1 MFPVLRRLDCY
12 HVSFD
17 HDGLICDAGLVVT
30 ATLMVRLGVED
41 LVTWWVRAGAT
52 QAVLPFRVMVHGH
65 LKQGVA
71 YGYTKQLGYHPLLA
85 TCAGTGEILF
95 SRMTRAQRD
104 HLAGWSV
111 SSTNS
116 LRSCTAPTPPARSR
130 CVPIRG
136 FGHGNCYAPW
146 TVSACTG
153 RLRRR
158 RSSHQGSRGLR
169 EVDGR
174 VRQAQL
180 LRRHGPH
187 RAKPVYPPAVADGPR
202 RPQLPL
208 VDPDLHQTGER
219 LAAFAASRW
228 IVGSRGCVADSNQG
242 ASSRDR

>member
-85 TCAGTGEILF
+85 TRAGTGEIFLQDGKGSAGS
-95 SRMTRAQRD
+95 SRGVVRFVNELAAIVHRADATGPITVRADSGFWSWELLRTLDRQRM
-104 HLAGWSV
+104 HWSTT
-111 SSTNS
+111 SK
-116 LRSCTAPTPPARSR
+116 
-130 CVPIRG
+130 
-136 FGHGNCYAPW
+136 
-146 TVSACTG
+146 
-153 RLRRR
+153 

-169 EVDGR
+169 EFDGR

-202 RPQLPL
+202 RPQLTL